1 MKSPALEIWLRD
13 RLRERGL
20 SQQQLA
26 AQAEIAAGMI
36 ARIERGHVPSPKV
49 LVKLADFFGEDL
61 GTLLEIAG
69 VLRLADLPEERRAEL
84 KNMTSR
90 LCRLPARDRG
100 TILQQIGALLDLIE
114 TGWTLQMPESPAGD
128 AQVAGSPSAVTV
140 NLQYSTAT

>member
-1 MKSPALEIWLRD
+1 MKSPALEIWLKD

-26 AQAEIAAGMI
+26 AQAEIAIDTI
-36 ARIERGHVPSPKV
+36 ARIERGHVPSPKG

-69 VLRLADLPEERRAEL
+69 VLHLTHLPEERRAEL
-84 KNMTSR
+84 KSLASR
-90 LCRLPARDRG
+90 LCRLPARDRS
-100 TILQQIGALLDLIE
+100 TILQQIWALLDLVE

-128 AQVAGSPSAVTV
+128 AQVAGSPIAVTA
-140 NLQYSTAT
+140 NL